1 MLGCARLREFE
12 LGVEL
17 VWNTR
22 QYVSLEAKE
31 LVTLDS
37 WSDPIGGS
45 EPVSGCETI
54 YWDSLLIFFFPE
66 LNLYLWVYKQFL

>member
-31 LVTLDS
+31 LVTPDS
-37 WSDPIGGS
+37 RSDPIDGS
-45 EPVSGCETI
+45 KPVSGCETI
-54 YWDSLLIFFFPE
+54 YWDSLLFFFFFFF
-66 LNLYLWVYKQFL
+66 QS